1 MQEDNLSVLKP
12 CKTDEAGRQCINTE
26 YNNLCYSTRLCGCFK
41 ATLFLCYRGAR
52 HTKQADRTYKQDNL
66 CYSRARQT
74 KQTDRTYKQ
83 DNLCYSRAKQTK
95 LADRTYKQDN
105 LLQQCKRDELGRQD
119 INSRTIL
126 QQCKT
131 ETTGRQKV
139 QQSVLLSYSSARRM
153 KQADRTHSRTI
164 CTTTV
169 QDRQSRLTGH
179 KQLDNL
185 CYNSARQTKQADR
198 I

>member
-52 HTKQADRTYKQDNL
+52 HTKQA
-66 CYSRARQT
+66 
-74 KQTDRTYKQ
+74 DRTYKQ